1 MFGCESRVR
10 EIEGLGPL
18 VVITVMKIKS
28 TKNLKEKRIGKKKG
42 GKLWW
47 GCVKKKKMEEKE
59 SWLELKDLRESLR
72 AEFVFIFKDKYQ
84 VLYKRRR
91 DKYWVLFW
99 REK

>member
-18 VVITVMKIKS
+18 VVITVRTIKS

-42 GKLWW
+42 WKIVMGLR
-47 GCVKKKKMEEKE
+47 EEE
-59 SWLELKDLRESLR
+59 EDGRTRELIDLRESLHL
-72 AEFVFIFKDKYQ
+72 EFVFIFKDKYR

-91 DKYWVLFW
+91 DKYRVLFW